1 MAYVGHTP
9 PGWLGN
15 LSPQQEESL
24 QQMWNIILVLL
35 DAASLGAPEQPID
48 GQTGEAGKSPT
59 TLARTDTLV
68 SASGKSAFSAH
79 LAQILKE
86 TGLSTNEVRSIKDI
100 LHDTT
105 AEELRAGLLSTAKND
120 NPDGLLL
127 RFLRARK
134 FDVGKSF
141 NMMLR
146 SMLWRIKQVHVDEKV
161 LLNTELDALRE
172 SKDKSNP
179 QVAKDAEGFLA
190 QMRMGKCY
198 QHGMDKQGR
207 PIGVVRVKLHKPS
220 AQSTEVINRFI
231 LHIIE
236 STRLLLVP
244 PVDTVTIVFD
254 MTGFSLSNMEYAPV
268 KFIIECF
275 QDNYPESLGNM
286 LIHNAPW
293 VFSGIWKVIKGWMD
307 PVIVSKVHFT
317 NSAKDLSQFIDMDKI
332 PKELGGGENW
342 EYNYV
347 EPSEGE
353 NALMEDTATRDA
365 LQAERLKIGEE
376 LLQTTSSWIKAGGEK
391 KADDVKSLSAQRDEI
406 IERLRV
412 NYWKGDPY
420 TRGRNTLDRTNVIQ
434 SGGKVDFYPS
444 DIAPPVAELKALE
457 IEHVERSEVKVAN
470 AA

>member
-15 LSPQQEESL
+15 LSADQETKL
-24 QQMWNIILVLL
+24 QQMWNIVLVLL
-35 DAASLGAPEQPID
+35 DAASLGAPEQPIEN
-48 GQTGEAGKSPT
+48 QTGEVGKPAAALT
-59 TLARTDTLV
+59 RTDTLA
-68 SASGKSAFSAH
+68 SANGTSAFTAH
-79 LAQILKE
+79 LAQTLKE
-86 TGLSTNEVRSIKDI
+86 TGLTTNEIKSLKDV

-120 NPDGLLL
+120 NPDALLL

-146 SMLWRIKQVHVDEKV
+146 SMLWRIKQVRVDEKV

-172 SKDKSNP
+172 TKDKSKP
-179 QVAKDAEGFLA
+179 HEAKEAEGFLS

-198 QHGMDKQGR
+198 QHGHDKQGR
-207 PIGVVRVKLHKPS
+207 PVGVVRVKLHKPS
-220 AQSTEVINRFI
+220 AQSTEAINRFI
-231 LHIIE
+231 LHVIE

-254 MTGFSLSNMEYAPV
+254 LTGFSLSNMEYPPV

-275 QDNYPESLGNM
+275 QDNYPESLGNL

-293 VFSGIWKVIKGWMD
+293 IFSGIWKIIKGWMD

-317 NSAKDLSQFIDMDKI
+317 NSVKDLGNFIDIDKI
-332 PKELGGGENW
+332 PKELGGKEDW
-342 EYNYV
+342 AYEYI
-347 EPSEGE
+347 EPVEGE

-365 LQAERLKIGEE
+365 LQAERAKIGED
-376 LLQTTSSWIKAGGEK
+376 LLRETSKWIKAGGEHNK
-391 KADDVKSLSAQRDEI
+391 EEVKTLQNKRDEL
-406 IERLRV
+406 IEQLRV
-412 NYWKGDPY
+412 NYWKIDPY
-420 TRGRNTLDRTNVIQ
+420 TRGRHMLDRTNVIQ
-434 SGGKVDFYPS
+434 AGGKVDFYPS
-444 DIAPPVAELKALE
+444 EVVAPVEELKKLD
-457 IEHVERSEVKVAN
+457 IDEREDVKVN
-470 AA
+470 AVNA